1 MKPTVLIVEDE
12 PGISEVFA
20 KIVLSVDCSYI
31 RASKVSEA
39 LFAMNQKKFEVVI
52 CDLLLP
58 DGSGIQVAERAVRKG
73 CGLIIVTGFA
83 DRYAKDLN
91 RLSGINPSIRILHK
105 PFPLLDL
112 ERSLLELVGPLS
124 R

>member
-12 PGISEVFA
+12 PSIADIFA
-20 KIVLSVDCSYI
+20 KIVLSIDCSYI

-39 LFAMNQKKFEVVI
+39 LYAMHQKKFEVVI

-58 DGSGIQVAERAVRKG
+58 DGSGIQVAEKAVKKG
-73 CGLIIVTGFA
+73 CSLIIVTGYA
-83 DRYAKDLN
+83 ERYAKDLSK
-91 RLSGINPSIRILHK
+91 LSKINPGIKILHK
-105 PFPLLDL
+105 PFPMIDL
-112 ERSLLELVGPLS
+112 ERSLLELVEPFS